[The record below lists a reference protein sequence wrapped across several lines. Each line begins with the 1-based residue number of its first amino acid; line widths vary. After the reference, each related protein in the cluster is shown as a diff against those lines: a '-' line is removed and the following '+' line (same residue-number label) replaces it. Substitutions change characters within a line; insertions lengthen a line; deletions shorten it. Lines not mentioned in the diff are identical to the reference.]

1 MKKQPKNKISNKV
14 WVTGILIVILGL
26 SLWSY
31 HHAKRTVTVL
41 DNPELLPGIQ
51 TGTAPWEAE
60 IVNLRARL
68 NAVHLPALSSE
79 GSALHL
85 HQHLDIFVNGK
96 LMPVPSGIGVNQ
108 SVGFIS
114 DIHTHDKT
122 GVIHVESPRIQTFT
136 LGQFFDIWGVQ
147 FTQKSIGGYVFTE
160 DNLLKV
166 FVNGKQYIGDPRQL
180 PLETHQE
187 IVITYGTEKESPSTI
202 PSSYQFTAGL

>member
-60 IVNLRARL
+60 TVNLRARL

-85 HQHLDIFVNGK
+85 HQHLDIFVDRK
-96 LMPVPSGIGVNQ
+96 
-108 SVGFIS
+108 SV
-114 DIHTHDKT
+114 
-122 GVIHVESPRIQTFT
+122 V
-136 LGQFFDIWGVQ
+136 
-147 FTQKSIGGYVFTE
+147 
-160 DNLLKV
+160 
-166 FVNGKQYIGDPRQL
+166 
-180 PLETHQE
+180 
-187 IVITYGTEKESPSTI
+187 
-202 PSSYQFTAGL
+202 

>member
-1 MKKQPKNKISNKV
+1 MKKQPKNTTSNKV
-14 WVTGILIVILGL
+14 WIVGMLIVILGL

-31 HHAKRTVTVL
+31 HHAKRVVTVL
-41 DNPELLPGIQ
+41 NNPELLPGIQ
-51 TGTAPWEAE
+51 TGNAPWEAE
-60 IVNLRARL
+60 TTNLRARL

-96 LMPVPSGIGVNQ
+96 LIPVPSGIGVNQ

-114 DIHTHDKT
+114 DIHTHDNT

-147 FTQKSIGGYVFTE
+147 FTEKSIGGYIAVE
-160 DNLLKV
+160 DNLIKV
-166 FVNGKQYIGDPRQL
+166 FVNGKQYTGDPRQL

-187 IVITYGTEKESPSTI
+187 IVITYGTEKESPSII